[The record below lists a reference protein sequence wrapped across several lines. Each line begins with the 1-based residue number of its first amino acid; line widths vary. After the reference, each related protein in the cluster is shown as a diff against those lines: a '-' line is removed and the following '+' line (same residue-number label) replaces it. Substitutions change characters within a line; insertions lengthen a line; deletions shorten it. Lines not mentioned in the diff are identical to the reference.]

1 MAKSRFQS
9 TESTRTESRT
19 DSRTD
24 SRTEHEYIRG
34 NAEDRGPCPALNALA
49 NQGYLPRDGKNMTVS
64 QVEAALRE
72 ALSMTSSLA
81 ASNTRQLKSILHADG
96 TFNLTDLRQHGVIE
110 HDRSFTRRDL
120 GDGGDN
126 YTLQADMFRALLD
139 DAGGGPVTVKTLA
152 KTYRR
157 RATEHKQIARESL
170 PLHGGGLSREVMDM
184 FYVEERFPEE
194 VLDNKRPRTLLGLV
208 GNMVK
213 LLFYIYI

>member
-1 MAKSRFQS
+1 
-9 TESTRTESRT
+9 
-19 DSRTD
+19 
-24 SRTEHEYIRG
+24 
-34 NAEDRGPCPALNALA
+34 
-49 NQGYLPRDGKNMTVS
+49 MTVP

-157 RATEHKQIARESL
+157 RATEHKQSARESL
-170 PLHGGGLSREVMDM
+170 PLRVWFVNLAQSVSFFNVAQTGGGLSREVMDM